1 MRAAGLRP
9 PRQGSAAP
17 TAAVIRRE
25 AERAAGRLPPL
36 MVQADRIAATVAQG
50 VHGRRRVGQGDT
62 FWQFRQYQQGD
73 SAQSIDWRQSAKSQ
87 SSFVRENE
95 WDAAQ
100 SVWVWCDASASMH
113 YRSNSE
119 FPEKATR
126 AAVLTLALASL
137 LIRGGERVAVL
148 GAGMAPSN
156 SRAALNRIADHLSL
170 LEVEDSSLPM
180 LEPLPRYAR
189 LVMFGD
195 MLSPVA
201 DIEPVIRGFA
211 ASGVDGHIVQINDVV
226 EETLPFRGRIRF
238 DGLEGEGSALI
249 GRVEMV
255 RDEYVALMANHR
267 KALADIARSVGWT
280 FAVHHTDRAPQTP
293 LLALYGA
300 LSEGPT

>member
-1 MRAAGLRP
+1 MRLPRP
-9 PRQGSAAP
+9 GAAAP
-17 TAAVIRRE
+17 SPAVIRRE

-36 MVQADRIAATVAQG
+36 MVEADRIAATVAQG
-50 VHGRRRVGQGDT
+50 VHGRRRIGQGDT
-62 FWQFRQYQQGD
+62 FWQFRQYQPGD

-87 SSFVRENE
+87 TAYVRENE

-113 YRSNSE
+113 YRSTSE
-119 FPEKATR
+119 LPEKATR

-148 GAGMAPSN
+148 GAGVAPSN
-156 SRAALNRIADHLSL
+156 SRAALNRIADHLSAL
-170 LEVEDSSLPM
+170 AVEDESMPT

-201 DIEPVIRGFA
+201 DIEPVIRGYA
-211 ASGVDGHIVQINDVV
+211 AMGVDGHIIQVNDVV

-255 RDEYVALMANHR
+255 RDDYVELMANHR
-267 KALADIARSVGWT
+267 KGLADIARSVGWT

-300 LSEGPT
+300 LSERPK

>member
-1 MRAAGLRP
+1 MKL
-9 PRQGSAAP
+9 PRQSSAAP

-62 FWQFRQYQQGD
+62 FWQFRQYQTGD
-73 SAQSIDWRQSAKSQ
+73 SAQAIDWRQSAKTQ
-87 SSFVRENE
+87 SAFVRENE

-100 SVWVWCDASASMH
+100 SVWIWCDTSPSMH
-113 YRSNSE
+113 YRSSSE

-126 AAVLTLALASL
+126 AAILTLALASL

-148 GAGMAPSN
+148 GAGMSPSN
-156 SRAALNRIADHLSL
+156 SRAALSRIADHLSHL
-170 LEVEDSSLPM
+170 KVEDNSLPKF
-180 LEPLPRYAR
+180 EPLPRHAR
-189 LVMFGD
+189 LAIFGD
-195 MLSPVA
+195 MLSPI
-201 DIEPVIRGFA
+201 DEIEPVIRGFA
-211 ASGVDGHIVQINDVV
+211 ASGIDGHIVQVNDVV
-226 EETLPFRGRIRF
+226 EETLPFRGRIKF

-255 RDEYVALMANHR
+255 RDEYVELMANHR

-280 FAVHHTDRAPQTP
+280 FAVHHTDRAPQIP
-293 LLALYGA
+293 LLALYNA
-300 LSEGPT
+300 LSEGTM

>member
-1 MRAAGLRP
+1 LKLPHIRAAAVP
-9 PRQGSAAP
+9 
-17 TAAVIRRE
+17 AAVIRRE
-25 AERAAGRLPPL
+25 AEFAAGRLPPL

-62 FWQFRQYQQGD
+62 FWQFRHYQPGD

-87 SSFVRENE
+87 SAFVRQNE

-100 SVWVWCDASASMH
+100 SVWLWCDASASMR
-113 YRSNSE
+113 YRSSPE
-119 FPEKATR
+119 LPEKAER

-148 GAGMAPSN
+148 GAGFPPSG
-156 SRAALNRIADHLSL
+156 SRAALDRIAVHLSDL
-170 LEVEDSSLPM
+170 AVEDASLPA
-180 LEPLPRYAR
+180 LEPLPRHGR

-195 MLSPVA
+195 MLSPAA
-201 DIEPVIRGFA
+201 DIERVVRGFA
-211 ASGVDGHIVQINDVV
+211 AMGVDGHMVQVNDLV
-226 EETLPFRGRIRF
+226 EETLPFRGRVRF

-255 RDEYVALMANHR
+255 RDDYVELMSSHR
-267 KALADIARSVGWT
+267 KGLADLARSVGWT
-280 FAVHHTDRAPQTP
+280 FTVHHTDRAPQTP

-300 LSEGPT
+300 LSDQRK